1 MGFGVYIMI
10 IREVVRD
17 SLLYPFTSLWNFLVL
32 GILVMFT
39 TIDFLFRFIGLGI
52 FNFNLGIFGLMISLL
67 MYGYLVRIIRSS
79 FTGSD
84 VLPGFGDWKG
94 LLSDGF
100 KGFIVGI
107 LYMIPLFLIGGLYLG
122 LAAGGVQGSGPL
134 IWILGIVSFL
144 YGLIFPPF
152 FLLSLANMAFHN
164 CKLEKALSFNE
175 TLEKISRVG
184 WSKFIQLYVVV
195 ALLCLTFL
203 GLSIVVISVLNLV
216 FPRFVGVLFVQLF
229 LLPYLI
235 VFVFRSSALFYA
247 SKGDGYLACD
257 KCEGYYELSFGER
270 ADDFGEKCQ
279 CGGQL
284 RFAENLGQIKG
295 ADDEINDS
303 KTIITRRKLVIF
315 GLLAVIIGALVI
327 ISPQVTVTT
336 NKTLIGTYDVNDDNH
351 DYLII
356 DIPPE
361 YENIELEYNLTRT
374 GRRFET
380 TGEISSS
387 FGINGYIINNTDLP
401 NYYESRYLLY
411 DHDNGSYNINDKIK
425 RLEIYHN
432 GVKGTF
438 KIYSVTRNVEY
449 KWRF

>member
-1 MGFGVYIMI
+1 MI
-10 IREVVRD
+10 IREVVKD
-17 SLLYPFTSLWNFLVL
+17 SLLYPFTSLGNFLVL

-39 TIDFLFRFIGLGI
+39 TIDFLFKFMGLGI

-67 MYGYLVRIIRSS
+67 MYGYLVRIISSS
-79 FTGSD
+79 FTGSN
-84 VLPGFGDWKG
+84 VLPGFGHWKG

-107 LYMIPLFLIGGLYLG
+107 LYMIPLFLISGLYLG
-122 LAAGGVQGSGPL
+122 LAVGGVQGSGPL
-134 IWILGIVSFL
+134 IWILGIASSL

-152 FLLSLANMAFHN
+152 FLLSLANMAFHS

-195 ALLCLTFL
+195 VLLCLTFL

-216 FPRFVGVLFVQLF
+216 FPGFVGVLFVQLF

-247 SKGDGYLACD
+247 SKGDGYLVCD
-257 KCEGYYELSFGER
+257 VCEGYYELSFGER

-279 CGGQL
+279 CGGRL
-284 RFAENLGQIKG
+284 RFVENLGQIKG

-315 GLLAVIIGALVI
+315 GLLAVIIGTLVI

-336 NKTLIGTYDVNDDNH
+336 NKTLIGTYDVNDDT
-351 DYLII
+351 YYTYI

-361 YENIELEYNLTRT
+361 YENIEFEYNLTKT
-374 GRRFET
+374 GLYGGV
-380 TGEISSS
+380 TGYPICHFS
-387 FGINGYIINNTDLP
+387 INGYKTNSKKSSPD
-401 NYYESRYLLY
+401 YYESRDLLY
-411 DHDNGSYNINDKIK
+411 YPDNGTLKLENGLK
-425 RLEIYHN
+425 RLEVSHG

-438 KIYSVTRNVEY
+438 KIYSVKMNVEY